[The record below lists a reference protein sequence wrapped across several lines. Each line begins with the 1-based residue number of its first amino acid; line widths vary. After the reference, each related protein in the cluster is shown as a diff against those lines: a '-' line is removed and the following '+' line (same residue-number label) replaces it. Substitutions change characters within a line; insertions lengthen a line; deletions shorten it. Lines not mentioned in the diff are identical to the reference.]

1 MALFLGLILSLLALN
16 FLRDMLN
23 RTIYRYLLRIFK
35 NIRLTTYLFALV
47 FLPGVALHEI
57 SHWIMAKILFVKT
70 HQFSLIPE
78 WIEDGTI
85 RFGYVEMSKTDR
97 LRSALIALAP
107 LLTGVGVILWL
118 SFRHL
123 HLDLVLQGMIE
134 LEWETVKAG
143 LKIFMLTPDLFLWI
157 YLLFTISNTML
168 PSPSDRKAWVPVGAI
183 FAVIYMVVVVISMGS
198 PTSSLL
204 VKSANSIAQVLI
216 RAFGIAAILN
226 LFFFV
231 PLILLEKIF
240 NNRRNILSSIWR

>member
-1 MALFLGLILSLLALN
+1 MAPFLGLILSLLALN

-134 LEWETVKAG
+134 LEWEMVKAG
-143 LKIFMLTPDLFLWI
+143 LKIFILTPDLFLWI

-168 PSPSDRKAWVPVGAI
+168 PSPSDRKAWVPLGAI

-204 VKSANSIAQVLI
+204 VNSANSIAHVLI

-226 LFFFV
+226 LCFLI

-240 NNRRNILSSIWR
+240 SNRRDILSSIL